1 MNLLLDSDLEFD
13 EEDTTITDDQKFK
26 RRSLLKMSKINQK
39 LDETAAGLE
48 PCLKQL
54 AMRLFKRS

>member
-13 EEDTTITDDQKFK
+13 EEDTTIPDDQKFK
-26 RRSLLKMSKINQK
+26 RRALLKMSKINQK

-54 AMRLFKRS
+54 ATKLFKRS